1 MIPEGGWSSLARLSR
16 AGMMVIGDAAGFVF
30 ATGLFLEGMNFA
42 IASGV
47 AAAKVA
53 QQAHLDRDFSAR
65 SMARYRKRLESSFVI
80 KDLKKYR
87 HAPAFIN
94 NEHLQN
100 VYPDLICDTMENIF
114 RSNGEPRRKLGRTV
128 LGTMR
133 KEVSLLTLVRDGWQA
148 GRALFF

>member
-1 MIPEGGWSSLARLSR
+1 MLSKLSR
-16 AGMMVIGDAAGFVF
+16 AGMMVVGDAAGFVF
-30 ATGLFLEGMNFA
+30 ATGLFFEGMNFA
-42 IASGV
+42 IASGL
-47 AAAKVA
+47 AAAAVA
-53 QQAHLDRDFSAR
+53 QQAHADHDFSAQ
-65 SMARYRKRLESSFVI
+65 SMARYRKRLEASFVL

-114 RSNGEPRRKLGRTV
+114 RSNGKPRPKLGRVV

-133 KEVSLLTLVRDGWQA
+133 QKVSLLTLVRDGWQA